1 MPPETVM
8 FNSPAEI
15 VEKETSVE
23 LDESQNYL
31 SNIQFNFKGDFK
43 LEKFQSKNKFDNG
56 NIISGNVISI
66 SDDFVGVDVG
76 YKSIALIPKEQF
88 ADREGNLSTEMG
100 KEEEIYVE
108 RLEDSE
114 GQIKASKKKFEIV
127 HIWKQVQEAYKKE
140 TTIEGTILE
149 KIKGGMRVDVG
160 VNAFLP
166 DSQVDLKPILNLEE
180 VMGKTFD
187 FKVLKYNKKRANIVI
202 SRRALLEMDRLEKR
216 AENLKKIKK
225 GNIVKGIVKN
235 ITDYGVFVDIGGID
249 GLLHITDITW
259 TRISHPSEACAIGD
273 TIEVVI
279 MDFDLEKN
287 RVSLGLKQKTADPWE
302 GIKKYKIGSIV
313 NGKII
318 SIAAYGIFV
327 EIEKGIEGLVYNT
340 EISWSKKITG
350 IEDITQKVGDDI
362 KVVVKEI
369 DKDKRRIS
377 LSVKELTANPW
388 DEVAKT
394 LKIDSVVEGVIQN
407 VIEFGLFVT
416 LPQGV
421 DGLVHISDIDWNNR
435 HKFLN
440 DCR

>member
-1 MPPETVM
+1 M
-8 FNSPAEI
+8 F
-15 VEKETSVE
+15 
-23 LDESQNYL
+23 
-31 SNIQFNFKGDFK
+31 
-43 LEKFQSKNKFDNG
+43 
-56 NIISGNVISI
+56 
-66 SDDFVGVDVG
+66 

-287 RVSLGLKQKTADPWE
+287 RVSLQILGLSVGQKTENLGKGLKN
-302 GIKKYKIGSIV
+302 IK
-313 NGKII
+313 
-318 SIAAYGIFV
+318 
-327 EIEKGIEGLVYNT
+327 
-340 EISWSKKITG
+340 
-350 IEDITQKVGDDI
+350 
-362 KVVVKEI
+362 
-369 DKDKRRIS
+369 
-377 LSVKELTANPW
+377 
-388 DEVAKT
+388 
-394 LKIDSVVEGVIQN
+394 
-407 VIEFGLFVT
+407 
-416 LPQGV
+416 
-421 DGLVHISDIDWNNR
+421 
-435 HKFLN
+435 
-440 DCR
+440 